1 MRVVITG
8 GAGFLGQKLAKR
20 LIEVGT
26 LTGSDGQPHAITK
39 LALADIV
46 EAPKPATDGI
56 AVETFVGDLTEPA
69 AVERLFAEPTGSVF
83 HLAAAMSGQC
93 EQDFDLGM
101 RINVDGTR
109 GLLEACRKQAAP
121 PKLVMPA
128 SVAVMGGDMPDVIKD
143 DTATTPTNTYGTT
156 KAICELLINDYSRR
170 GFLDGRT
177 VRLPT
182 IVVRPG
188 KPNKAASS
196 FASSIIRE
204 PLQGDD
210 AFCPVPVETPM
221 WLMSPRQAVA
231 TLIHTHDLPGE
242 TLGTNR
248 IITPAGLTVTVAEMV
263 ESLRRVGGDEP
274 VGRISF
280 GSDPEV
286 ENIICHWAGRW
297 ESKRAAGLGFEGD
310 ESMEAII
317 RAFIEDDMVKPG
329 ASA

>member
-1 MRVVITG
+1 M
-8 GAGFLGQKLAKR
+8 
-20 LIEVGT
+20 
-26 LTGSDGQPHAITK
+26 
-39 LALADIV
+39 
-46 EAPKPATDGI
+46 
-56 AVETFVGDLTEPA
+56 
-69 AVERLFAEPTGSVF
+69 
-83 HLAAAMSGQC
+83 
-93 EQDFDLGM
+93 
-101 RINVDGTR
+101 
-109 GLLEACRKQAAP
+109 
-121 PKLVMPA
+121 
-128 SVAVMGGDMPDVIKD
+128 
-143 DTATTPTNTYGTT
+143 
-156 KAICELLINDYSRR
+156 
-170 GFLDGRT
+170 
-177 VRLPT
+177 RLPT

-263 ESLRRVGGDEP
+263 ESLRRVGGEEP

-297 ESKRAAGLGFEGD
+297 ESKRAGGLGFEGD
-310 ESMEAII
+310 ESMDAII